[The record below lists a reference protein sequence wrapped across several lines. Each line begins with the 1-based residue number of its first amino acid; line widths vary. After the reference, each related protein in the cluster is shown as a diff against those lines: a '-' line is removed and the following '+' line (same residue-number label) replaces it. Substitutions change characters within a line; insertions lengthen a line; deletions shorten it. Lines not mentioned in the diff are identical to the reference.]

1 MDTKELCIVV
11 GAGPGVG
18 LAVARRFGRGGFRLA
33 LVARRSETLQ
43 GLVED
48 LRSEGIEADG
58 FAADAGHFDSLGSS
72 LTEISKRYGAPS
84 VLVYNAASAT
94 QALPSVLDATRLQ
107 QDLAVNV
114 TGALVAAQHV
124 IGPMRSVGKGT
135 ILLTGGGLALQPY
148 PPLAALAIGTAGIR
162 NLAYSLAGELEPEGI
177 HVATVT
183 IAGYVQPGTPF
194 DPDRIAEAYWQLHV
208 QPRSEWARE
217 IVYEG
222 ETGAP

>member
-1 MDTKELCIVV
+1 MHSSR
-11 GAGPGVG
+11 GRSRRRPGRG
-18 LAVARRFGRGGFRLA
+18 LAVARRFGRQGFRLA
-33 LVARRSETLQ
+33 LVARRSDTLQ
-43 GLVED
+43 SLVD
-48 LRSEGIEADG
+48 ALRSEGFEAAG
-58 FAADAGHFDSLGSS
+58 YAADAGNFDQLRNT
-72 LTEISKRYGAPS
+72 LNEIVDRSGAPS

-114 TGALVAAQHV
+114 TGALVAAQQV
-124 IGPMRSVGKGT
+124 IAPMRSLGKGT

-148 PPLAALAIGTAGIR
+148 PPLAALAIGKAGIR
-162 NLAYSLAGELEPEGI
+162 NLAYSLGGELEPEGI

-194 DPDRIAEAYWQLHV
+194 DPDKIAGAYWQLHV
-208 QPRSEWARE
+208 QPRSEWMRE

-222 ETGAP
+222 DTGTL

>member
-1 MDTKELCIVV
+1 MDMKDLCIVI

-18 LAVARRFGRGGFRLA
+18 LAVARRFGREGFRLA
-33 LVARRSETLQ
+33 LVARRSEPLRA
-43 GLVED
+43 LVD
-48 LRSEGIEADG
+48 ALRSEGFEAAG
-58 FAADAGHFDSLGSS
+58 YAADAGNFDQLRYT
-72 LTEISKRYGAPS
+72 LNEIVDRSGAPS

-94 QALPSVLDATRLQ
+94 QALPSVLDAARLQ

-114 TGALVAAQHV
+114 TGALVAAQQV
-124 IGPMRSVGKGT
+124 IAPMRSLGKGT

-148 PPLAALAIGTAGIR
+148 PPLAALAIGKAGIR
-162 NLAYSLAGELEPEGI
+162 NLTYSLGGELEPEGI

-208 QPRSEWARE
+208 QPRSEWMRE

-222 ETGAP
+222 DTGTL